1 MIGRFAKLGVYQELF
16 RSRDFYIAFSAGLL
30 ASASYIVDYSSLSP
44 SLHKSVLP
52 LITTAIIEVTAIINV
67 PAGSIVDFTSQSP
80 SLYGIILAL
89 FSVAVNGLPIIWG
102 AIKGLAERTV
112 NVDELVSLAIVASLL
127 QGEFLAAAVVS
138 FVMTIGGLIEG
149 ATSDSARKAIQS
161 LIRIS
166 PQTATV
172 LRDNEE
178 LTVPIEDLAVGDHVR
193 VKPGERIPVDAV
205 VVSGVSAVDES
216 IMTGEPLPVDK
227 KPGDTVL
234 AGTLN
239 YNGVLRAEA
248 LKVGCDT
255 TLGKI
260 IKLVSEAELYRPR
273 TVRLI
278 DRYARWFTPVILL
291 CAAVA
296 WTVTGDVS
304 RAIAVLIVGCPCALI
319 LAAPTATV
327 AALGRAARAGILVKG
342 GQYME
347 QAASIKA
354 VLFDKTGTL
363 TLGEPRVVEIT
374 CSEGHTREEVLS
386 CAASAE
392 QHCMHP
398 LARAIIKAAQYAQVA
413 VNGAQDAFHEIG
425 LGVRAMVDGS
435 MVEVANASA
444 YAGTAAMPR
453 HLKACVDHSIS
464 LGITPLVVLRDQ
476 LPVGLFGVT
485 DKVRPA
491 AATTIRAFRSLG
503 IDSLAILS
511 GDHEKSAERVAQS
524 VHIDKVYANLKPQDK
539 VDIIKTYQS
548 RNLPVMFIGDGI
560 NDAPALATSQ
570 IGVAMG
576 AAGTDVAL
584 ETADIALT
592 HDDIAK
598 LPWLIRLSRRMLGII
613 KVNIVFGLTFNTIAV
628 IAGGMGWLTPI
639 MAAVTHNIGS
649 VLVVLA
655 SASLAIYP
663 DYSNS
668 RYGPV

>member
-1 MIGRFAKLGVYQELF
+1 MIGRFSKLGVYQELF
-16 RSRDFYIAFSAGLL
+16 RSRDFYIAFSAGCL
-30 ASASYIVDYSSLSP
+30 ALASYIVDYSSLSP
-44 SLHKSVLP
+44 SIHENLFP
-52 LITTAIIEVTAIINV
+52 LITNAITEVLG
-67 PAGSIVDFTSQSP
+67 GSIVDFDSRSP
-80 SLYGIILAL
+80 SVYGIVLAL
-89 FSVAVNGLPIIWG
+89 FSVAINGLPIIWG
-102 AIKGLAERTV
+102 AIKGLAERSV
-112 NVDELVSLAIVASLL
+112 NVDELVSLAIVASLI

-138 FVMTIGGLIEG
+138 FVMTIGGLIER

-166 PQTATV
+166 PQTAVV
-172 LRDNEE
+172 LDGDKES
-178 LTVPIEDLAVGDHVR
+178 TVPIGDLAIGDHIL

-205 VVSGVSAVDES
+205 IVSGVSAVDES
-216 IMTGEPLPVDK
+216 IMTGESMPVDK
-227 KPGDTVL
+227 RTGDAIL

-239 YNGVLRAEA
+239 YNGVLIAKA

-273 TVRLI
+273 TVRVI

-291 CAAVA
+291 CAAVT
-296 WTVTGDVS
+296 WVFTGDIS

-327 AALGRAARAGILVKG
+327 AALGRAAKAGILVKG
-342 GQYME
+342 GQYLE

-374 CSEGHTREEVLS
+374 CSEGLTREEVLS

-392 QHCMHP
+392 QHCTHP
-398 LARAIIKAAQYAQVA
+398 LARAIIKAAHYAKVA
-413 VNGAQDAFHEIG
+413 VSGAQNAFHEIG
-425 LGVRAMVDGS
+425 LGVRAMVNGS
-435 MVEVANASA
+435 TIEVANASTCA
-444 YAGTAAMPR
+444 ATAAFPL
-453 HLKACVDHSIS
+453 HLKKCVDNSIA
-464 LGITPLVVLRDQ
+464 LGITPLVVFRDQ
-476 LPVGLFGVT
+476 RPVGLFGVT
-485 DKVRPA
+485 DKIRPA
-491 AATTIRAFRSLG
+491 AASTIEAFKCLG

-511 GDHEKSAERVAQS
+511 GDHEKSAERVARS
-524 VHIDKVYANLKPQDK
+524 VNIDKVYANLKPQDK
-539 VDIIKTYQS
+539 VNVIKTYQS
-548 RNLPVMFIGDGI
+548 RNLPVMYVGDGI

-592 HDDIAK
+592 HDDISK
-598 LPWLIRLSRRMLGII
+598 LPWLIRLSRRMLRII
-613 KVNIVFGLTFNTIAV
+613 KVNIMFGLIFNAGAV
-628 IAGGMGWLTPI
+628 IAGGMGWLTPV
-639 MAAVTHNIGS
+639 MAAITHNIGS
-649 VLVVLA
+649 VLVVMT

-663 DYSNS
+663 DNS
-668 RYGPV
+668 RSRFRPLDPE

>member
-1 MIGRFAKLGVYQELF
+1 MIGRFSKLGVYQELF

-30 ASASYIVDYSSLSP
+30 ALAGYIVDYSSLSP
-44 SLHKSVLP
+44 SV
-52 LITTAIIEVTAIINV
+52 
-67 PAGSIVDFTSQSP
+67 
-80 SLYGIILAL
+80 YGIILAL
-89 FSVAVNGLPIIWG
+89 FSVTINGLPIIWG

-112 NVDELVSLAIVASLL
+112 NVDELVSLAIVASLI

-138 FVMTIGGLIEG
+138 FVMTIGGLIER

-172 LRDNEE
+172 LRDNKER
-178 LTVPIEDLAVGDHVR
+178 TIPIGDLVVGDHIL

-205 VVSGVSAVDES
+205 IVSGVSAVDES

-227 KPGDTVL
+227 KNGDTIL

-239 YNGVLRAEA
+239 YNGVLRAKA

-260 IKLVSEAELYRPR
+260 LKLVSEAELYRPQA
-273 TVRLI
+273 VRLI
-278 DRYARWFTPVILL
+278 DRYAKWFTPVILL

-296 WTVTGDVS
+296 RAFTGDIS

-327 AALGRAARAGILVKG
+327 AALGRAAKAGILVKG
-342 GQYME
+342 GRYLE

-354 VLFDKTGTL
+354 VFFDKTGTL

-374 CSEGHTREEVLS
+374 CSEGITKEEVLS

-392 QHCMHP
+392 QHCTHP
-398 LARAIIKAAQYAQVA
+398 LARAIIKAAHYAKVA
-413 VNGAQDAFHEIG
+413 VSGSQNAFHQIG

-435 MVEVANASA
+435 MIEVANASEC
-444 YAGTAAMPR
+444 AASAAFPR
-453 HLKACVDHSIS
+453 HLKACVDNSIS

-476 LPVGLFGVT
+476 QPVGLFGVT
-485 DKVRPA
+485 DKIRPA
-491 AATTIRAFRSLG
+491 AASTIQAFKSLG
-503 IDSLAILS
+503 IDSLGILS
-511 GDHEKSAERVAQS
+511 GDHEKSAERVARS
-524 VHIDKVYANLKPQDK
+524 VNIDNVYANLKPQDK

-548 RNLPVMFIGDGI
+548 KNLPVMFIGDGI

-592 HDDIAK
+592 HDDISK
-598 LPWLIRLSRRMLGII
+598 LPWLIRLSRRMLRII
-613 KVNIVFGLTFNTIAV
+613 KVNIVFGLTFNAIAV

-639 MAAVTHNIGS
+639 MAAITHNIGS
-649 VLVVLA
+649 VLVVMA

-663 DYSNS
+663 DN
-668 RYGPV
+668 